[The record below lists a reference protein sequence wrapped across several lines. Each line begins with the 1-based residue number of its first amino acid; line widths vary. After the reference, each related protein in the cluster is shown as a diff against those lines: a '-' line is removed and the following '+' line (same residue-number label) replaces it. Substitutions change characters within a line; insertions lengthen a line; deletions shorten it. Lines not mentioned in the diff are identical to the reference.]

1 MLRLAICDDMS
12 DFLIST
18 KEHLE
23 HWKDRPGKLVIE
35 LFTNGDSLIESH
47 IAKPFDIILL
57 DVIMPLLNG
66 IETAAEIRK
75 HDKSV
80 KIVFLTS
87 SSEYAVDS
95 YTVHADNYLLKP
107 VDPEKL
113 FLCINELYTDISDKS
128 RCITI
133 SSASAVHRI
142 ELRNI
147 EHMEA
152 HGKKVLFVLSNGNT
166 IESNQPFHF
175 FQDKLLL
182 EDGFFKCHRSYIVN
196 IYRIITYTQKE
207 IRMQSGA
214 RIPISRS
221 CHAEFEALYFD
232 LLFREDRRINH
243 D

>member
-12 DFLIST
+12 EFLIST
-18 KEHLE
+18 KKYLE
-23 HWKDRPGKLVIE
+23 HWKDSPEKLLIE

-95 YTVHADNYLLKP
+95 YTVHANNYLLKP
-107 VDPEKL
+107 VEPDKL
-113 FLCINELYTDISDKS
+113 FHCISELHADITDKS
-128 RCITI
+128 RCITV
-133 SSASAVHRI
+133 SSTAAVHRV

-147 EHMEA
+147 EYLEA

-166 IESNQPFHF
+166 IESNQPFYF
-175 FQDKLLL
+175 FHDKLLL

-196 IYRIITYTQKE
+196 VYSIISYTQKE
-207 IRMQSGA
+207 IKMRSGA

-221 CHAEFEALYFD
+221 CHAEFEAAYFD
-232 LLFREDRRINH
+232 LLFKEERGN
-243 D
+243 